1 MGEFKHLCAARFKE
15 GVVVDDIIRELTKLA
30 AELDAAGKHTYMG
43 KNMLDQEALTRGFT
57 HVFVLTF
64 ATAEDLAACLGHG
77 KHCAFGAT
85 FMAALDDA
93 VVMDF
98 PLVFVKPALPPC

>member
-1 MGEFKHLCAARFKE
+1 
-15 GVVVDDIIRELTKLA
+15 
-30 AELDAAGKHTYMG
+30 
-43 KNMLDQEALTRGFT
+43 
-57 HVFVLTF
+57 
-64 ATAEDLAACLGHG
+64 LGHG

>member
-15 GVVVDDIIRELTKLA
+15 GVVVDDIIQELTKLA
-30 AELDAAGKHTYMG
+30 AELDAVKFFGWG

-64 ATAEDLAACLGHG
+64 ATA
-77 KHCAFGAT
+77 
-85 FMAALDDA
+85 
-93 VVMDF
+93 
-98 PLVFVKPALPPC
+98 

>member
-30 AELDAAGKHTYMG
+30 VELDAVKFFGWG
-43 KNMLDQEALTRGFT
+43 ENMLDQEALTRGFT

-64 ATAEDLAACLGHG
+64 AIAEDLAACLGHG

-85 FMAALDDA
+85 FMAAVDDA